1 MNHRNRR
8 SLPNTYPIF
17 VAGTSRLRLR
27 HFALLLLTAIWA
39 VSCAPSDKKPD
50 DLGQNDL
57 NVILVTIDTLRA
69 DHVGVYGGLA
79 KTPSLDR
86 LASEGVVF
94 DRCISQTPLT
104 LPSHT
109 TILSGT
115 YPNYHGVR
123 DNGGFV
129 VPDNLELIS
138 ETLQRHGYA
147 TSAFIGAY
155 VLHSKWGLDQG
166 FDHYSDTFD
175 RGRYRRLLLQ
185 NSKRADEVVAS
196 AQEWIGDHLDRPF
209 FSWIHLF
216 DPHTPY
222 EPPPPFDVTSG
233 SRYRGEVEY
242 TDHVLGDFFQFLDDQ
257 GLLDR
262 SMIIVTADHGE
273 GLGEH
278 GEREHGFF
286 VYDSTV
292 RVPLILR
299 PPFGPSASRWGGLV
313 ELVDIVPTI
322 LDGLQLETPSDVQ
335 GRSLW
340 PVLLG
345 NNIDT
350 ERPGYSETFYPRLH
364 YGWSELRAFYH
375 NDMKL
380 VEAPRPELFDLR
392 NDAGEQVD
400 LALDL
405 TSSNDLTAIRAEL
418 RRRLDDLSQDA
429 LAPSAAVISREDR
442 AALQALG
449 YVTTTVTNNNQV
461 QLADP
466 KDKIGVFTRLAD
478 AAALLTEHRF
488 HEAMAI
494 AGEAAATDPYLVDAH
509 VILGNAYRGAG
520 MLTEAVKRYRRAL
533 ELKPDSN
540 FVMIDLLG
548 CLIDSSAYADAIE
561 EGLRFLHIF
570 PEDPILHELI
580 GSAYTLAEDSTHAL
594 HHLEKSIA
602 ILPDSRILA
611 SVGELYF
618 RTGRNDDAARALEQA
633 IEMDPTTRAAWYL
646 LGRIAEREG
655 RTDDALSLYR
665 RELAN
670 HSDAYMAALHTALIL
685 AEHDQRDEAIRF
697 CRIAIEAEPPLG
709 LPYFMIAAHHL
720 EQGTDYKEAIALC
733 RAGIQAAPEDQS
745 TLAGYQTLLRLLEK
759 TGNQTDFDRT
769 AKEAGELRRRLE
781 SPES

>member
-1 MNHRNRR
+1 MA
-8 SLPNTYPIF
+8 TK
-17 VAGTSRLRLR
+17 GGLRLR

-39 VSCAPSDKKPD
+39 LSCAPSDKTPD
-50 DLGQNDL
+50 DPGQNDL

-69 DHVGVYGGLA
+69 DHVGAYGGLA

-94 DRCISQTPLT
+94 ERCISQTPLT

-115 YPNYHGVR
+115 YPNFHGVR

-138 ETLQRHGYA
+138 ETLQRRGYA

-166 FDHYSDTFD
+166 FNHYSDTFD
-175 RGRYRRLLLQ
+175 RVTYQRLRLQ
-185 NSKRADEVVAS
+185 NSKRADHVVAS

-222 EPPPPFDVTSG
+222 DPPPPFDDTSESG
-233 SRYRGEVEY
+233 YKGEVEY
-242 TDHVLGDFFQFLDDQ
+242 TDHVLGRFFEFLDDQ

-273 GLGEH
+273 SLGEH

-286 VYDSTV
+286 LYDSTV

-299 PPFGPSASRWGGLV
+299 PPFGPLASRWGGLV

-322 LDGLQLETPSDVQ
+322 LDGLQVETPSEVQ

-345 NNIDT
+345 NDIDT
-350 ERPGYSETFYPRLH
+350 ERAGYSETFYPRLH
-364 YGWSELRAFYH
+364 YGWSELRAFYR

-405 TSSNDLTAIRAEL
+405 ASSNDLTTLQAEL
-418 RRRLDDLSQDA
+418 RRRLDVLSLDA
-429 LAPSAAVISREDR
+429 LDPSAAVLSREDQ

-449 YVTTTVTNNNQV
+449 YVTTTVAASNQV
-461 QLADP
+461 PLADP

-478 AAALLTEHRF
+478 AATFLAEDRF
-488 HEAMAI
+488 DEAIVI
-494 AGEAAATDPYLVDAH
+494 ASEAAATEPYLLDAH
-509 VILGNAYRGAG
+509 VVLGNAYRGAG
-520 MLTEAVKRYRRAL
+520 MLTEAAIRYRRAL
-533 ELKPDSN
+533 EIKPDSN

-548 CLIDSSAYADAIE
+548 CLIDSGAYADAIE
-561 EGLRFLHIF
+561 EGLRFLRIF

-580 GSAYTLAEDSTHAL
+580 GSAYTLAEDSPNAL

-602 ILPDSRILA
+602 ILPDSRTLA
-611 SVGELYF
+611 RVGELYF
-618 RTGRNDDAARALEQA
+618 RAGRNDDAVHALEQA
-633 IEMDPTTRAAWYL
+633 IEMDHTTRAAWYL
-646 LGRIAEREG
+646 LGRIADREG
-655 RTDDALSLYR
+655 RTDDALSHYR

-670 HSDAYMAALHTALIL
+670 YSDAYMAALHTALIL
-685 AEHDQRDEAIRF
+685 AERDQRDEAISF

-720 EQGTDYKEAIALC
+720 AQGTNYSEAIALC
-733 RAGIQAAPEDQS
+733 RAGIRAAPEDRN
-745 TLAGYQTLLRLLEK
+745 TLIGYQTLLQLLQK
-759 TGNQTDFDRT
+759 TGNQADFDRA
-769 AKEAGELRRRLE
+769 AKEAGELRRRLG
-781 SPES
+781 SPDVGARH